1 MRERVSRVPLVGG
14 RRGKAT
20 TGSDGRSIL
29 LPSSFRTISVKA
41 VTLHDRNVSFAALIS
56 IDLYQQIVFSNYS
69 YEKRF
74 QGLEGYYMFFVTILF
89 HLDSTI
95 L

>member
-29 LPSSFRTISVKA
+29 LPPSFRTISVKA
-41 VTLHDRNVSFAALIS
+41 V
-56 IDLYQQIVFSNYS
+56 
-69 YEKRF
+69 
-74 QGLEGYYMFFVTILF
+74 
-89 HLDSTI
+89 
-95 L
+95 